1 MASTYTNMMAEQWR
15 SEPASSM
22 PAKLTLVDALGEAV
36 VGLNAAAGEV
46 RSLSEDLV
54 GCGAPEQ
61 NSERVVPMASGHCVV
76 DRVMAATRAIH
87 EAVERI
93 NGDIGRVR
101 SRL

>member
-54 GCGAPEQ
+54 GSEPEQ

>member
-1 MASTYTNMMAEQWR
+1 MASAYTNMAEKQWR
-15 SEPASSM
+15 DEPASSM
-22 PAKLTLVDALGEAV
+22 PAKQTLVDALGEAV
-36 VGLNAAAGEV
+36 VGLNAAVGEV

-54 GCGAPEQ
+54 GSGPEQ
-61 NSERVVPMASGHCVV
+61 NSERVAPMASGPCVV

-93 NGDIGRVR
+93 NRDIGRVR

>member
-15 SEPASSM
+15 SEPASSF
-22 PAKLTLVDALGEAV
+22 PAKQTLVDALDEAV
-36 VGLNAAAGEV
+36 AGLKSAVGEV

-54 GCGAPEQ
+54 GSGPEQ
-61 NSERVVPMASGHCVV
+61 NSERAAHMASGPCVV